1 MIFHPKTSGSPICK
15 WAIVSLLSALMLTAH
30 GQSLGLEIQKSAG
43 GALELKLNG
52 EVSRDHELEFSQD
65 ALEWEPL
72 MSLKL
77 PSDSLVWA
85 DPLASFRPRGFYRFT
100 EWAGNAPQNFADNF
114 RLNDHQGRSRELFY
128 NTHLDAVVLIF
139 IDPSGDDSLAATLA
153 DLENTF
159 GSQEVEFWLIDPVS
173 AERSELVA
181 NASDWEVDMPILHDR
196 AQLVSRAYKVHRGTE
211 AVAIDPTTRRIFY
224 RGTIDRPAEGDSPAQ
239 SYLED
244 ALTGFLAAQPAIYSR
259 TPATDYVIPLA
270 PVVPVSYEETIAP
283 MLIEKCVNCHS
294 PGNIAPF
301 TMSDYQ
307 TIVTWAHAIRHAVH
321 TGEMPPWFAD
331 PEHGAFENDWSLS
344 DESARALIDWIDQG
358 TPRGVGADPL
368 AEFFANTPPP
378 SDYPVNWPSE
388 LGPPDL
394 IVSIPNQNI
403 PANGEI
409 DYRYIEVKPNI
420 PADTYLRAAI
430 LKPGNRAVV
439 HHGLVFLGTTFEA
452 FIQGAGLNG
461 YFAGYVPG
469 VRSTAFP
476 PDTGKFIPANPTL
489 TIQMHYQ
496 ANGSPQ
502 TDQTQLG
509 LYFHTTPPATEY
521 RTTAASTTSINI
533 PATAREYTREAT
545 VVLSD
550 TEETILYELSPH
562 MHYRGT
568 RMEYDAIYPGG
579 DTEKLLS
586 VPNYIFDW
594 QLLYRLA
601 EPKVLPAGT
610 VIRVRGAFDNSA
622 QNPYNPNPA
631 VSVGF
636 GEQSDEEMFIGYINF
651 GVRR

>member
-1 MIFHPKTSGSPICK
+1 MSI
-15 WAIVSLLSALMLTAH
+15 LLSSFALTAH
-30 GQSLGLEIQKSAG
+30 GQSPSLEIKKTVGA
-43 GALELKLNG
+43 ALELNLNG
-52 EVSRDHELEFSQD
+52 EALRDHEVQFSQD
-65 ALEWEPL
+65 SLEWEPL
-72 MSLKL
+72 LSLRL
-77 PSDSLVWA
+77 PSNSLEWS
-85 DPLASFRPRGFYRFT
+85 DPLGSWRPRGFYRLAQ
-100 EWAGNAPQNFADNF
+100 WPGQAPQDFADNF
-114 RLNDHQGRSRELFY
+114 RLIDHEGRSQELFY
-128 NTHLDAVVLIF
+128 HTHLDAVVLIF
-139 IDPSGDDSLAATLA
+139 IDPNCDRTLAATLA
-153 DLENTF
+153 DLKNTF
-159 GSQEVEFWLIDPVS
+159 GARSVEFWIIDPVS
-173 AERSELVA
+173 AERSDLVA
-181 NASDWEVDMPILHDR
+181 NAIDWEVNMPILHDR

-211 AVAIDPTTRRIFY
+211 AVAIDPATRRVFY
-224 RGTIDRPAEGDSPAQ
+224 RGAIDRAAAGDFPAQ
-239 SYLED
+239 AYLED
-244 ALTGFLAAQPAIYSR
+244 ALTAFFAGRPATYTR
-259 TPATDYVIPLA
+259 TPATDCVIPLA
-270 PVVPVSYEETIAP
+270 PVAQVTYEQTIAP
-283 MLIEKCVNCHS
+283 MLIQNCVSCHS

-307 TIVTWAHAIRHAVH
+307 AIVNWAPSIRHAVL

-331 PEHGAFENDWSLS
+331 PEHGTFENDWSLS

-358 TPRGVGADPL
+358 TPRGEGEDPL
-368 AEFFANTPPP
+368 ADFFTNTPPP

-409 DYRYIEVKPNI
+409 DYRYIEVQPDI

-469 VRSTAFP
+469 VRATAFP
-476 PDTGKFIPANPTL
+476 PNTGKFIPANPTL
-489 TIQMHYQ
+489 TVQMHYQ

-502 TDQTQLG
+502 ADQTQLG

-521 RTTAASTTSINI
+521 RTTAASTISINI
-533 PATAREYTREAT
+533 PAAEREYTREAT
-545 VVLSD
+545 VVLSS
-550 TEETILYELSPH
+550 TKETILYELSPH
-562 MHYRGT
+562 MHYRGA

-579 DTEKLLS
+579 ATEKLLS

-610 VIRVRGAFDNSA
+610 VIRVRGAFDNSE

-651 GVRR
+651 GVPR